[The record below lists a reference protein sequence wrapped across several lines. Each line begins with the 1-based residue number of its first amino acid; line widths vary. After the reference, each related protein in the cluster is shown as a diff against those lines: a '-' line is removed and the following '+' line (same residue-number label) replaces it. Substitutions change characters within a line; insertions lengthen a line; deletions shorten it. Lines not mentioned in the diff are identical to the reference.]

1 MKSPSSPS
9 QKTSNY
15 HFSLRKKCVFYFLI
29 FLFGLFFLSI
39 SSIFLRFFSKI
50 KSKENGNCSTDSAKK
65 KRSREHTQPTKRR
78 QTEDT
83 TSLKNERE
91 PSQGARPGNRY
102 EPHAHGRIYVRH
114 AHTHRGSC
122 TYATGAHT
130 LEVASQT
137 EWIWRWFVFLLP
149 SPSWRLVHARA
160 HTAAATPTGP
170 LRGWGLGDLLSHL
183 PPFVCLLL
191 FISFSPVFS
200 LF

>member
-1 MKSPSSPS
+1 MPNWPSCDV
-9 QKTSNY
+9 NA
-15 HFSLRKKCVFYFLI
+15 SLRNEKSFFTFTKKLLIITSVYEKNVYSIFLSSFSVFFSIYFFYFLC
-29 FLFGLFFLSI
+29 
-39 SSIFLRFFSKI
+39 FFSKI
-50 KSKENGNCSTDSAKK
+50 KSKENGNCSTDSTKK
-65 KRSREHTQPTKRR
+65 KRSRNHTQPTKRR

-137 EWIWRWFVFLLP
+137 E
-149 SPSWRLVHARA
+149 
-160 HTAAATPTGP
+160 
-170 LRGWGLGDLLSHL
+170 
-183 PPFVCLLL
+183 
-191 FISFSPVFS
+191 
-200 LF
+200 

>member
-1 MKSPSSPS
+1 MCIL
-9 QKTSNY
+9 
-15 HFSLRKKCVFYFLI
+15 FSYLPFRS
-29 FLFGLFFLSI
+29 FFLSI
-39 SSIFLRFFSKI
+39 SSIFYAFSV
-50 KSKENGNCSTDSAKK
+50 KSNPKKTGTAAQTQLKK
-65 KRSREHTQPTKRR
+65 KRSREHTRPTKRR

-170 LRGWGLGDLLSHL
+170 LRGWRRGDLLSHL